1 MQYTV
6 KNNDI
11 ILVETGEIV
20 ARIIILN
27 VEATRF
33 GIMYGNIAEFSEAEI
48 LEYVDTYS
56 GINGIFETAERAIEY
71 ALWDMSPRFNI
82 AQILTL
88 VVEFSIGE
96 DFDQLVAN
104 RANKTAPRD
113 RLFQN
118 SLCSFGA
125 WTDFHA
131 AELANFDN
139 TRFQGCKN
147 NKDLKMTVAELF
159 DYVHT
164 DAITISVNNRY
175 CPILELINSTH
186 SPDYRAIQIVKAG
199 NEKHLYQN
207 QERSS
212 IRIGDFIITAFN
224 NEGIVSSMPK
234 EIRAPKLAYW
244 GMFEGARHWEVREW
258 DNQDG
263 TSKPKKALVWSL
275 YGGADPVFWGDDI

>member
-1 MQYTV
+1 MQYTTI
-6 KNNDI
+6 NNDI
-11 ILVETGEIV
+11 ILIETGEIV

-27 VEATRF
+27 VEAPRF
-33 GIMYGNIAEFSEAEI
+33 GIMYGNIAEFSQEEI
-48 LEYVDTYS
+48 MQYVDTYS
-56 GINGIFETAERAIEY
+56 GTNGVFETQDSAIAH
-71 ALWDMSPRFNI
+71 ALWDMSPRLNL
-82 AQILTL
+82 AEILSFVL
-88 VVEFSIGE
+88 EFSIGE
-96 DFDQLVAN
+96 DFNQLVAN
-104 RANKTAPRD
+104 RKNKTASRD

-125 WTDFHA
+125 WADFHA

-147 NKDLKMTVAELF
+147 DKDMKMTVAELF
-159 DYVHT
+159 DYAHT

-175 CPILELINSTH
+175 CPILELINSTD
-186 SPDYRAIQIVKAG
+186 SPDWRAIQIVKVG

-263 TSKPKKALVWSL
+263 TTKLKKALVWSL
-275 YGGADPVFWGDDI
+275 YGGSDPVFWGDDI